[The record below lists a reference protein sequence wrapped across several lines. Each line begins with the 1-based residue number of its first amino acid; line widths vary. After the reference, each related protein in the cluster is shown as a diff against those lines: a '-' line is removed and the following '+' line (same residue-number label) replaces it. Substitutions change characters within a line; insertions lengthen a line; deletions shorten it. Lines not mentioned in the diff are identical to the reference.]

1 MVDFTLTDEQK
12 DLRELAHDFAEKEIR
27 PVAWDYDRDSTWPQE
42 IVEKAF
48 EVGLMNVHIPE
59 PYGGPGLDYLSG
71 CLIEE
76 ELGWGCSGIGTTLMA
91 NGLASAP
98 LLIGASEATKK
109 KYLGMLSEEPK
120 LASFCLTEPDAGS
133 DVSGMKTRATRRG
146 DKWAISGS
154 KTFITNGGHAS
165 WYTVYAKTDPDAGH
179 RGITAFVVDRDADGV
194 TVDKKEDKLGQRAS
208 NTATISFDEVEVPA
222 ENMIGEENKGFKL
235 AMMTL
240 DRTRPA
246 VSSLAV
252 GIARA
257 AFEFA
262 AEYSK
267 ERVQFGVPIAMH
279 QAVAFMIADMAT
291 KIEASRLLVWESAV
305 LLDQGKRNTLVS
317 SHAKRFAAD
326 TAMEVT
332 VDAVQVYGGYG
343 FIKDYPVEK
352 LMRDAKIMQ
361 LYEGTSQIQRLVI
374 AREILMPRQV
384 ADPQPETTQE
394 EVEASE
400 RATEGAPA
408 AA

>member
-1 MVDFTLTDEQK
+1 LVDFTLTDEQK
-12 DLRELAHDFAEKEIR
+12 DLRELAHNFAEKEIR

-42 IVEKAF
+42 IIEKAW
-48 EVGLMNVHIPE
+48 EVGLMNTHIAE
-59 PYGGPGLDYLSG
+59 QYGGPGLDYLSG

-76 ELGWGCSGIGTTLMA
+76 EMGWGCSGIGTTLMA

-98 LLIGASEATKK
+98 VGLGGSEEVKK
-109 KYLGMLSEEPK
+109 KYLGMLAEAPK

-133 DVSGMKTRATRRG
+133 DVAGMKTTALKKG
-146 DKWAISGS
+146 DKYVLNGS
-154 KTFITNGGHAS
+154 KCFITNGQYAD
-165 WYTVYAKTDPDAGH
+165 WYTVYAKTDKDAGH
-179 RGITAFVVDRDADGV
+179 RGISAFLVPRDDTIV
-194 TVDKKEDKLGQRAS
+194 IDKKEDKLGQRAS
-208 NTATISFDEVEVPA
+208 NTATVVFNETEVPA
-222 ENMIGEENKGFKL
+222 ANLLGEENHGFKL

-240 DRTRPA
+240 DRTRPG
-246 VSSLAV
+246 VSALAV
-252 GIARA
+252 GIGRA

-291 KIEASRLLVWESAV
+291 KVEAARLLVWQSAA
-305 LLDQGKRNTLVS
+305 LLDNGIRNTLAS

-326 TAMEVT
+326 SAMEIT

-343 FIKDYPVEK
+343 FIKEYPVEK

-374 AREILMPRQV
+374 AREVLMPRRV
-384 ADPQPETTQE
+384 E
-394 EVEASE
+394 E
-400 RATEGAPA
+400 PA
-408 AA
+408 AATA

>member
-1 MVDFTLTDEQK
+1 MIDFTLTDEQK
-12 DLRELAHDFAEKEIR
+12 DLRDLAHDFAEKEIR

-42 IVEKAF
+42 VIDKAF

-59 PYGGPGLDYLSG
+59 AYGGPGLDYLSG

-76 ELGWGCSGIGTTLMA
+76 HLGWGCSGIGTTLMA

-98 LLIGASEATKK
+98 LLIGASEETKK
-109 KYLGMLSEEPK
+109 KYLGMLTEGPK

-133 DVSGMKTRATRRG
+133 DVSGMKTRAVKKG
-146 DKWAISGS
+146 DKWVISGS
-154 KTFITNGGHAS
+154 KCFITNGGYAD
-165 WYTVYAKTDPDAGH
+165 WYTVYAKTDPEAGH
-179 RGITAFVVDRDADGV
+179 RGITAFVIDRDSDGV

-222 ENMIGEENKGFKL
+222 ENMLGEENHGFKL
-235 AMMTL
+235 AMTTL

-246 VSSLAV
+246 VSSMAV
-252 GIARA
+252 GIAQA

-374 AREILMPRQV
+374 AREILMPRPV
-384 ADPQPETTQE
+384 TDPEPETTKE

-400 RATEGAPA
+400 RAAEGAPA

>member
-1 MVDFTLTDEQK
+1 MIDFTLTDEQK
-12 DLRELAHDFAEKEIR
+12 DLRDLAHDFAEKEIR

-42 IVEKAF
+42 VIDKAF

-59 PYGGPGLDYLSG
+59 AYGGPGLDYLSG

-76 ELGWGCSGIGTTLMA
+76 HLGWGCSGIGTTLMA

-98 LLIGASEATKK
+98 LLIGASEETKK
-109 KYLGMLSEEPK
+109 KYLGMLTEGPK

-133 DVSGMKTRATRRG
+133 DVSGMKTRAVKKG
-146 DKWAISGS
+146 DKWVISGS
-154 KTFITNGGHAS
+154 KCFITNGGYAD
-165 WYTVYAKTDPDAGH
+165 WYTVYAKTDPEAGH
-179 RGITAFVVDRDADGV
+179 RGITAFVIDRDSDGV

-222 ENMIGEENKGFKL
+222 ENMLGEENHGFKL
-235 AMMTL
+235 AMTTL

-246 VSSLAV
+246 VSSMAV
-252 GIARA
+252 GIAQA

-374 AREILMPRQV
+374 AREILMPRPV
-384 ADPQPETTQE
+384 TDPQPETTKE

-400 RATEGAPA
+400 RAAEGAPA